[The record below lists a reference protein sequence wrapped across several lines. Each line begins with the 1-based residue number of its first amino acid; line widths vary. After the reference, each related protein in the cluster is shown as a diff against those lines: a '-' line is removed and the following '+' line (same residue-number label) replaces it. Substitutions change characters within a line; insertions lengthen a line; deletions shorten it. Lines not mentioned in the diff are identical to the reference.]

1 MMATR
6 RAAFRVVASL
16 GASTPSG
23 QHPLS
28 LLCVAG
34 VATGVAL
41 PPDIDEPGS
50 TVAHLAEPVTG
61 FVALMTQ
68 RVTGGNRIDT
78 HSLLAVMLAVGG
90 AWAVAL
96 FRTGHD
102 VSVVSI
108 VIVAGVL
115 AVAIRGLIP
124 RLLRPGH
131 LIALVVDTLLAYVF
145 YPSNALGWL
154 PLAIGAGWRTRL
166 VGDMVTSS
174 GAPPSWTGSKHHFAL
189 PFLDQMNSWRERLIG
204 VPLLV
209 VVVAVAWAPFSA
221 VIGTAR

>member
-6 RAAFRVVASL
+6 HAALRVVAGL
-16 GASTPSG
+16 GTSFG

-28 LLCVAG
+28 FLCVAG
-34 VATGVAL
+34 VATGVVL

-50 TVAHLAEPVTG
+50 AVAHLAEPVTG
-61 FVALMTQ
+61 FVALMIKW
-68 RVTGGNRIDT
+68 VASGHRIGSY
-78 HSLLAVMLAVGG
+78 SLMAVILAVGG
-90 AWAVAL
+90 TWAVAL
-96 FRTGHD
+96 VCTSHD
-102 VSVVSI
+102 VPAVSI
-108 VIVAGVL
+108 VIVAEIL

-124 RLLRPGH
+124 RLLRAGH
-131 LIALVVDTLLAYVF
+131 LIVLVVGTLLAYVF

-154 PLAIGAGWRTRL
+154 PLAIGAGWLTRL
-166 VGDMVTSS
+166 VGDMVTSA
-174 GAPPSWTGSKHHFAL
+174 GAPPPWPGSKHHFAL

-209 VVVAVAWAPFSA
+209 VVVAVTWAPFSA

>member
-6 RAAFRVVASL
+6 HAAFRVVA
-16 GASTPSG
+16 GPGTSTPSG
-23 QHPLS
+23 QHHLP

-41 PPDIDEPGS
+41 PPDIDARGS

-68 RVTGGNRIDT
+68 PVGGGHRIGT

-90 AWAVAL
+90 TWAVAL
-96 FRTGHD
+96 VCTSHD
-102 VSVVSI
+102 VPAVSI
-108 VIVAGVL
+108 VIVAEIL

-124 RLLRPGH
+124 RLVRPAP
-131 LIALVVDTLLAYVF
+131 LFVLVVDALLAYVI
-145 YPSNALGWL
+145 YPYNGLGWL
-154 PLAIGAGWRTRL
+154 PLAMGGGWLTRL
-166 VGDMVTSS
+166 VGDMVTSV
-174 GAPPSWTGSKHHFAL
+174 GAPPPWPGSKHHFAL

-209 VVVAVAWAPFSA
+209 VVVAVTWAPFCA